1 MHNTFTNSA
10 TPKKHSSAVF
20 LDLGRYFSSLCIIVS
35 IIFISACENKS
46 KSNAEANIYKKLFK
60 KKGTHQHA
68 KLPYKTLAI
77 INLEVVS
84 EPLFELFLSAKK
96 QANPAITIDRA
107 VATKNL
113 VNIFLLAQK
122 ARQENIHKIR
132 KVKEQLKFQKI
143 SLLAKLYLNKMKA
156 SIVITDQEMELAHRK
171 RYLDRDNH
179 EYKTRHIVLKNRKMA
194 ITIMR
199 KLVNNENFA
208 TLARR
213 YSTAP
218 SSSFGGAL
226 EWFRPDA
233 VSRKFAAAVRR
244 LSKGETSRYPLK
256 TNHGYHIIL
265 LEDVRKVS
273 PPSLKNVYLRL
284 REDLVQNK
292 IKKHIEKL
300 RRYSTITINQKN

>member
-1 MHNTFTNSA
+1 MT
-10 TPKKHSSAVF
+10 
-20 LDLGRYFSSLCIIVS
+20 LL
-35 IIFISACENKS
+35 SACENKN
-46 KSNAEANIYKKLFK
+46 KSNIETNIYKKLFK
-60 KKGTHQHA
+60 QKGTYQHA
-68 KLPYKTLAI
+68 KLPYQTLAI
-77 INLEVVS
+77 INVEALS
-84 EPLFELFLSAKK
+84 EPLFELFLSSKRH
-96 QANPAITIDRA
+96 ANPALKIDRA
-107 VATKNL
+107 VATQDL
-113 VNIFLLAQK
+113 VNLFLLAQK
-122 ARQENIHKIR
+122 ARQENLHKSR
-132 KVKEQLKFQKI
+132 QVKQQLQFHKI

-156 SIVITDQEMELAHRK
+156 RIVITDQEMELAHRK

-199 KLVNNENFA
+199 KLVSNEDFA

-218 SSSFGGAL
+218 SASFGGAL

-244 LSKGETSRYPLK
+244 LSKGETSRFPLK

-273 PPSLKNVYLRL
+273 PPSLKQVYLRL
-284 REDLVQNK
+284 REDLIQHKV
-292 IKKHIEKL
+292 KKYIEKL
-300 RRYSTITINQKN
+300 RRFSTITINLKTSAH